1 LALVPAHHQYS
12 VGTIGL
18 FLRLV
23 LTVATSLRCASR
35 VLALWGEVRERPEA
49 VPAWETGRWWVL
61 RVGYYK
67 LTRPKEQAED
77 WVWIVDHTAQVG
89 TRKCLVI
96 LGLRLSALPA
106 PGQCLR
112 HADVE
117 PLVLEPVV
125 KSNGE
130 IVYQQLEATRKK
142 TGVPREIIS
151 DHGGDVKAGVD
162 RFCAAHPTTA
172 AIYDIKHKTATVL
185 QQELEEDPAWREF
198 TQLCQQTKHQVQQT
212 ALAFLMP
219 PNQRTK
225 ARWLNVDILVRWSS
239 KALAFLDTPPLERTP
254 SCDGTRLEEKFGWL
268 LRFRPQVQLWS
279 EFLQVI
285 ALTEHVVRTQGLE
298 RGTPKQ
304 LRQLLAPLVLS
315 PRAARVRAHL
325 LAFVSEAAVQAHPRE
340 RLLGSSEVIES
351 VLGKFKRLEATQ
363 SKSGFTG
370 LLLTLGAM
378 VAQTTHAVIHKALE
392 TVPTKRV
399 LEWCQK
405 TLGTSLQAER
415 RNAFAVPSQSEQ
427 KCHQEQEAA

>member
-1 LALVPAHHQYS
+1 M
-12 VGTIGL
+12 
-18 FLRLV
+18 
-23 LTVATSLRCASR
+23 
-35 VLALWGEVRERPEA
+35 
-49 VPAWETGRWWVL
+49 
-61 RVGYYK
+61 GYYK
-67 LTRPKEQAED
+67 LTRPKERAED
-77 WVWIVDHTAQVG
+77 WVWIVDHTAQLG
-89 TRKCLVI
+89 PQKCLVI

-112 HADVE
+112 HEDVE

-125 KSNGE
+125 KSTGE
-130 IVYQQLEATRKK
+130 VVYQQLKATIKK

-151 DHGGDVKAGVD
+151 DHGGDVQAGVE
-162 RFCAAHPTTA
+162 RFCAAHRTTA

-185 QQELEEDPAWREF
+185 QQELEADPAWREF

-225 ARWLNVDILVRWSS
+225 ARWLNVDILVQWGTQ
-239 KALAFLDTPPLERTP
+239 AMAFLDTPPPERTP
-254 SCDGTRLEEKFGWL
+254 RCDGTQLDEKLGWL

-285 ALTEHVVRTQGLE
+285 ALTEHVVRTQGLARNSPE
-298 RGTPKQ
+298 Q
-304 LRQLLAPLVLS
+304 LRQLLAPLALS
-315 PRAARVRAHL
+315 PGAARVRTHL
-325 LAFVSEAAVQAHPRE
+325 LAFVTEEALKTRPRE

-370 LLLTLGAM
+370 LLLTIGAM
-378 VAQTTHAVIHKALE
+378 VAQTTHEVIHKALE

-399 LEWCQK
+399 VEWCQK
-405 TLGTSLQAER
+405 TLGDSLQAQR
-415 RNAFAVPSQSEQ
+415 RKAFATCSPPEQ